1 MTMETPPR
9 QSRVRAETP
18 EKVSRP
24 VCSAY
29 IPANYVHRCGQP
41 AVVQVLLPNS
51 LKLVALVGHNEFVSF
66 SVDNKDC
73 SWFAACRMDRL
84 TQPNTGGTTHL
95 AYTSVKVR

>member
-29 IPANYVHRCGQP
+29 IPPNYVHRCGQP
-41 AVVQVLLPNS
+41 AVVQVLLPNGRAVPD
-51 LKLVALVGHNEFVSF
+51 LLF
-66 SVDNKDC
+66 C
-73 SWFAACRMDRL
+73 AACFN
-84 TQPNTGGTTHL
+84 QPAVAAL
-95 AYTSVKVR
+95 YAQQPRVWLR